1 MIAGHRAL
9 LDALHEMGAAGLSP
23 GASGNIS
30 VRVDDGMIISAS
42 GAVAGKATDNDIVF
56 VAEQTTSLVDWPDD
70 QPRPSSEWQMHQ
82 ALYRSHPHIN
92 AVVHCHSTHATALAC
107 MRRPIPAFHYM
118 VSVAGGDDIPCCDY
132 ALFGSEA
139 LSTAV
144 CQTLAHRHACLM
156 ANHGQICIAD
166 DATRALALAKEV
178 EALAASYLLCLQSG
192 EPVLLS
198 DQQMAEVTNAFSH
211 YGQRLK

>member
-1 MIAGHRAL
+1 MIAGRRAL
-9 LDALHEMGAAGLSP
+9 LDALHEMGAARLSP

-30 VRVDDGMIISAS
+30 VRAPGGMIISAS
-42 GAVAGKATDNDIVF
+42 GAVAANATDNDIVF
-56 VAEQTTSLVDWPDD
+56 VPLQTSSLDDWLED

-82 ALYRSHPHIN
+82 ALYGSHPHIN

-107 MRRPIPAFHYM
+107 MRRRIPAFHYM
-118 VSVAGGDDIPCCDY
+118 VSVAGGDDIPCSDY

-139 LSTAV
+139 LSKTV
-144 CQTLAHRHACLM
+144 CQTLSNRQACLM
-156 ANHGQICIAD
+156 ANHGQICIAEN
-166 DATRALALAKEV
+166 AERALALANEV

-198 DQQMAEVTNAFSH
+198 NEEMADVVTAFSH